1 MSDLVPT
8 LKLMTVA
15 VIALS
20 IYSTVENYKKVK
32 PELINTTH
40 AKRILVDKSFILGT
54 GIILSILSFLNLFL
68 LHYVHSSKGNN
79 ILYRFCG
86 FLIAGAFIILGG
98 YLLGEYVGIKYL
110 KGTDNEVTNEV
121 FPEDNLNV
129 GYALTGITIGT
140 GFFMMIQILLY
151 VGAKNKLKL

>member
-15 VIALS
+15 ITALS
-20 IYSTVENYKKVK
+20 VYSTVDNYNNVK
-32 PELINTTH
+32 PELISTNH

-54 GIILSILSFLNLFL
+54 GIILSILSFLNLLL
-68 LHYVHSSKGNN
+68 LHYVYSYKGNN
-79 ILYRFCG
+79 ILYRFAG
-86 FLIAGAFIILGG
+86 FLIAGAFILLGG

-110 KGTDNEVTNEV
+110 KGTDAEVTDEV

-129 GYALTGITIGT
+129 GYALTGIAIGT